1 MQDELFNDLIGS
13 IREAGAIRRGE
24 RLPSRR
30 FRYEGSI
37 LVEIEEAGQITW
49 RIDEAVED
57 LSTILID
64 GQPDVRALRAALRQT
79 PEGMAALLGIS
90 LGTWRGWE
98 QQRRSPRG
106 PARMLLL
113 LAAQHPRALLE
124 TSRSLN
130 ASESEAA

>member
-1 MQDELFNDLIGS
+1 MQDELFNDLISS

-30 FRYEGSI
+30 FQYEGLI

-49 RIDEAVED
+49 RIEDAIED
-57 LSTILID
+57 LSTILLD
-64 GQPDVRALRAALRQT
+64 GQVDARALRAALRQT
-79 PEGMAALLGIS
+79 PEAMAALLGVS

-124 TSRSLN
+124 TSRAFG

>member
-24 RLPSRR
+24 LLPSRR
-30 FRYEGSI
+30 FRYEGPI

-49 RIDEAVED
+49 RIEEAIED
-57 LSTILID
+57 LSTILVD
-64 GQPDVRALRAALRQT
+64 GHVDVRALRAALRQT
-79 PEGMAALLGIS
+79 PEAMAALLGVS

-113 LAAQHPRALLE
+113 LAAQHPLALLE
-124 TSRSLN
+124 TSRALGT
-130 ASESEAA
+130 SESEAA

>member
-49 RIDEAVED
+49 RIEEAIED
-57 LSTILID
+57 LSAILVDGHID
-64 GQPDVRALRAALRQT
+64 ARA
-79 PEGMAALLGIS
+79 
-90 LGTWRGWE
+90 
-98 QQRRSPRG
+98 
-106 PARMLLL
+106 
-113 LAAQHPRALLE
+113 
-124 TSRSLN
+124 
-130 ASESEAA
+130 

>member
-49 RIDEAVED
+49 RIEEAIED
-57 LSTILID
+57 LSAILVDGHID
-64 GQPDVRALRAALRQT
+64 ARALRTALRQT
-79 PEGMAALLGIS
+79 PEAMATLLGVS

-124 TSRSLN
+124 TSRALG